1 MPGLESLAEL
11 LALSLSFRWFVFRY
25 KYPRRFW
32 EWAAQRSRLINELY
46 QCPYC
51 QTIEASTVVYALL
64 YRHDWRVA
72 PFALL
77 FNGWVAVLMEAWV
90 EGRVEALENRH
101 EKTAKAAVIGGLVRK
116 FMETEND

>member
-1 MPGLESLAEL
+1 
-11 LALSLSFRWFVFRY
+11 
-25 KYPRRFW
+25 
-32 EWAAQRSRLINELY
+32 
-46 QCPYC
+46 
-51 QTIEASTVVYALL
+51 VVYALL